1 MARSTL
7 CDHTNVP
14 ALLRLRLCVLLSL
27 LLVPATAS
35 ADITAFL
42 GATPSPVNRGL
53 IGTAAGFGLVIVGAE
68 AEITRWPAVTTSGTA
83 GLTTWS
89 ANGLLQT
96 PGSLSPVQVY
106 VTAGAGLYR
115 ESKGMTTRMSTALNT
130 GGGLKVKV
138 AGPIRLRL
146 DYRMFRL
153 QGSPQTALMHRV
165 YGGAALSF

>member
-1 MARSTL
+1 M

-14 ALLRLRLCVLLSL
+14 AVPRLRLGLLLSL
-27 LLVPATAS
+27 LLVPAAAW
-35 ADITAFL
+35 ADVTLFL

-53 IGTAAGFGLVIVGAE
+53 TGAAVGFGLIVVGAE
-68 AEITRWPAVTTSGTA
+68 AEVTRWPSVSTSGTA

-96 PGSLSPVQVY
+96 PGGLSSVQLY
-106 VTAGAGLYR
+106 ATAGAGLYR
-115 ESKGMTTRMSTALNT
+115 ETTGLTSRMSTALNT

-153 QGSPQTALMHRV
+153 QGSPQTAVLHRI
-165 YGGAALSF
+165 YGGASLAF

>member
-1 MARSTL
+1 MFA
-7 CDHTNVP
+7 VP
-14 ALLRLRLCVLLSL
+14 RLRLGLLLSL
-27 LLVPATAS
+27 LLVPGIAA

-53 IGTAAGFGLVIVGAE
+53 TGAAVGIGLVVVGAE
-68 AEITRWPAVTTSGTA
+68 AEVTRWPTAPASGTA

-96 PGSLSPVQVY
+96 PGGLSPVQLYATV
-106 VTAGAGLYR
+106 GAGLYSETIDR
-115 ESKGMTTRMSTALNT
+115 TSRLSTALNT

-153 QGSPQTALMHRV
+153 QGTPQTAVLHRV
-165 YGGAALSF
+165 YGGASLAF